1 MSDIPLIPLAIA
13 PEARNDK
20 VILHLTGSIDV
31 TGAEKLGVELE
42 ALLVQEP
49 RLVVLDLTG
58 VDFSGSAALGTI
70 VRATIRCRSQGG
82 DIYLVN
88 PQRRVQQA
96 LELTRL
102 TALFD
107 IFESV
112 DAAMA

>member
-1 MSDIPLIPLAIA
+1 MSDIPLIPLTID
-13 PEARNDK
+13 PEIRGDK
-20 VILHLTGSIDV
+20 VVLHLAGSIDV
-31 TGAEKLGVELE
+31 TGADRLADELATLVAEK
-42 ALLVQEP
+42 P

-58 VDFSGSAALGTI
+58 VDFAGSAALGAI

-102 TALFD
+102 TALFEVFASID
-107 IFESV
+107 E
-112 DAAMA
+112 ATA